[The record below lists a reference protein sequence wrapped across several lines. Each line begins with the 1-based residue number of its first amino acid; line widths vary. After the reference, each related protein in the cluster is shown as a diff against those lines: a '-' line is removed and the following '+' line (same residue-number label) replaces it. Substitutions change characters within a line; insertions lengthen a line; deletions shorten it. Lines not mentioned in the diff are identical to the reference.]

1 MFSAYYSNAGVWLVK
16 SMILVARGNMPEPR
30 VRVDWVGPEIVDFR
44 YPRYQYFGAFGIV
57 KM

>member
-30 VRVDWVGPEIVDFR
+30 VKVDWASRAKVF
-44 YPRYQYFGAFGIV
+44 
-57 KM
+57 